1 MRWYN
6 PKTRGFEWR
15 SVPGSD
21 EEALHLL
28 EGLPAE
34 QAVAEETYRE
44 WRWLG
49 ASVMAALILSGRV
62 RPRRRPRSTL
72 EIPSERV
79 AGGPGRVSSQGCR
92 LLMGYKT

>member
-1 MRWYN
+1 MEGGNRPGERGKRMRWYN

-15 SVPGSD
+15 PVPGDD

-28 EGLPAE
+28 EDLPAE

-49 ASVMAALILSGRV
+49 ASVMAALIRAGEAAEQAE
-62 RPRRRPRSTL
+62 RRPRGL
-72 EIPSERV
+72 RV
-79 AGGPGRVSSQGCR
+79 EG
-92 LLMGYKT
+92 

>member
-1 MRWYN
+1 MEGGNRPGERETRMRWYN

-21 EEALHLL
+21 EEALYLL

-34 QAVAEETYRE
+34 QAFAERVYRE

-49 ASVMAALILSGRV
+49 ASVMAALIRAGEAAEQAE
-62 RPRRRPRSTL
+62 RRPGDS
-72 EIPSERV
+72 
-79 AGGPGRVSSQGCR
+79 G
-92 LLMGYKT
+92 

>member
-28 EGLPAE
+28 EDLPGE
-34 QAVAEETYRE
+34 QTVAERVYRD

-49 ASVMAALILSGRV
+49 ASIMAALIRAGEAAKQAEQ
-62 RPRRRPRSTL
+62 RPGD
-72 EIPSERV
+72 SE
-79 AGGPGRVSSQGCR
+79 
-92 LLMGYKT
+92 